1 MAADKI
7 PASEPKSAAAET
19 LEIVKTVV
27 LALLIALALRVILF
41 QPNTIPSSSMEPNL
55 LTGDY
60 MLVSKFDY
68 GWSRHSVPLSP
79 PLPAGRLN
87 GHLPQRGDV
96 IVFRLPRDI
105 TQTYVKR
112 LIGLPGDRIQV
123 SGGQV
128 SVNGRPIPQAADGR
142 TRDPDSP
149 EITVT
154 RVWETLPDGRRY
166 LTFDRGPDHDG
177 DDTPEFIVPEG
188 HVFAMGDNRDNSSDS
203 RDPNG
208 GVGFIPLENLVG
220 RAEFIF
226 FSVDNGGP
234 NGPPFWHIWNWP
246 AQIRW
251 SRLFSG
257 IT

>member
-112 LIGLPGDRIQV
+112 VIGLPGDRIQV
-123 SGGQV
+123 SG
-128 SVNGRPIPQAADGR
+128 RR
-142 TRDPDSP
+142 RSP
-149 EITVT
+149 RSITKT
-154 RVWETLPDGRRY
+154 
-166 LTFDRGPDHDG
+166 
-177 DDTPEFIVPEG
+177 
-188 HVFAMGDNRDNSSDS
+188 
-203 RDPNG
+203 
-208 GVGFIPLENLVG
+208 
-220 RAEFIF
+220 
-226 FSVDNGGP
+226 
-234 NGPPFWHIWNWP
+234 
-246 AQIRW
+246 
-251 SRLFSG
+251 
-257 IT
+257 